1 MCGRFTITHPNDAL
15 AHLFEAVP
23 GNDLPAPPRF
33 NVCPT
38 QDICVVTAEGGA
50 AGEGAA
56 AAASEAEAMGAAS
69 DRTAPAE
76 AAAGRAAG
84 RTEAEGA
91 TIAGRRLRAMRWG
104 FIPHW
109 YESPT
114 AGPLLINARSE
125 TVASKPAFRAAAK
138 SRRCIVPASGFYE
151 WSPGEDGARLPW
163 YITRTDGAPMAFAA
177 IWRRWERG
185 GEGMDTCA
193 IVTGGPGP
201 ILDPI
206 HNREPV
212 ILAPA
217 DWALWLGEAG
227 HGAAALMRPTGD
239 GVLQAWRVDPAVNS
253 NRAQGE
259 GLVEPIAA

>member
-15 AHLFEAVP
+15 AHLFEALP

-50 AGEGAA
+50 AGDEKDAA
-56 AAASEAEAMGAAS
+56 P
-69 DRTAPAE
+69 DRTAPGKP
-76 AAAGRAAG
+76 AAGWAQ
-84 RTEAEGA
+84 TGA
-91 TIAGRRLRAMRWG
+91 SIAGRRLRTMRWG

-109 YESPT
+109 YKSPT

-138 SRRCIVPASGFYE
+138 ARRCIVPASGFYE

-177 IWRRWERG
+177 IWQRWEREG
-185 GEGMDTCA
+185 QGMDTCA

-212 ILAPA
+212 ILAPR

-259 GLVEPIAA
+259 GLVEPVAA